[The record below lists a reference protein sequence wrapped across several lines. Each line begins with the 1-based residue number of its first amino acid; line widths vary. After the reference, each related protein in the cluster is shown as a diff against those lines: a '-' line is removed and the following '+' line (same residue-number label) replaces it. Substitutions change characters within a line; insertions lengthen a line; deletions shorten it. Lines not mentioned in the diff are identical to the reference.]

1 MRVIV
6 QKIDRET
13 EERVIVECYA
23 VTEKI
28 HDIVSFIQNINE
40 YLEGIENGEKVRIP
54 LSEIYYVE
62 AVDNKTFAYL
72 ENRVIELKLRLYQF
86 EECYQKQYF
95 VRASKSAVIN
105 MLKLESAKP
114 ALNGRFTVT
123 LSNGERVMITRK
135 YVSNLRERLR
145 GDGE

>member
-1 MRVIV
+1 MRVMV
-6 QKIDRET
+6 QKIEKDA
-13 EERVIVECYA
+13 EERVIVECHS
-23 VTEKI
+23 VTEEV
-28 HDIVSFIQNINE
+28 HDIISFIQNINE
-40 YLEGIENGEKVRIP
+40 YIEGIEKGEKVRIP

-72 ENRVIELKLRLYQF
+72 ENRVVELKVRLYQF
-86 EECYQKQYF
+86 EECYQKLYF

-105 MLKLESAKP
+105 MMKLESAKP

-135 YVSNLRERLR
+135 YVNNLRERLR
-145 GDGE
+145 GNGE